1 MGGRGRGRSVPPQA
15 PTGIDN
21 KTVHCGPEEGSHT
34 PPKGVCDV
42 TTSEAPEK
50 DYQSRART
58 RPMKKAPTTI
68 AATFIRTAIQVS

>member
-1 MGGRGRGRSVPPQA
+1 
-15 PTGIDN
+15 
-21 KTVHCGPEEGSHT
+21 
-34 PPKGVCDV
+34 VCDV

-58 RPMKKAPTTI
+58 RPMKKAPTTM